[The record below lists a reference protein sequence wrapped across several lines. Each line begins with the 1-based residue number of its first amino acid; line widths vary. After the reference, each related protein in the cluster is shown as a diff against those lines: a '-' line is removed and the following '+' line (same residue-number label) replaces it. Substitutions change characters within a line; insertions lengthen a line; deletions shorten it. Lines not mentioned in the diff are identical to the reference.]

1 MRNSKD
7 GSYGPGPHAGKKLV
21 SHATAKKIEAS
32 QKAAVERRGS
42 PAGAHKYK
50 VKGEIMD

>member
-7 GSYGPGPHAGKKLV
+7 GSYGPGPHAGKNLV
-21 SHATAKKIEAS
+21 SHATAKKIV
-32 QKAAVERRGS
+32 AVRKTVDKGS